1 MNLILLAVAFT
12 IIWFSIGTIRTLLN
26 SVLSSRAFQAN
37 TSAFMWFFS
46 LLALNLIIMAFIIGF
61 YYYKI
66 SGSPGALGPKGY
78 PGQLGESSPPCIDTS
93 GCPT

>member
-1 MNLILLAVAFT
+1 MNLIILAIGFA
-12 IIWFSIGTIRTLLN
+12 IIWFSIATVRTLFN

-37 TSAFMWFFS
+37 SQAFMWFFS

-78 PGQLGESSPPCIDTS
+78 QGPLGESSPPCIDTS